1 MCYKHNDDDVDYD
14 YDVVLLFEK
23 MKRFDFFNLSAGC
36 SFTCQYMIGTH
47 DNDEDTYRRSIKI
60 STHPKL
66 FDKIPV

>member
-36 SFTCQYMIGTH
+36 SFTCQ
-47 DNDEDTYRRSIKI
+47 
-60 STHPKL
+60 
-66 FDKIPV
+66 